1 MPTAHLICGSVGA
14 GKTTYA
20 RALAERLR
28 GVRFSAD
35 EWMLNLF
42 LSDRPEPMSFA
53 WAVER
58 TARCE
63 KQMWAIGD
71 QLLAARIDVVFD
83 VGLSKREHRERF
95 RARAAQAGADSKL
108 HYLDVDSE
116 TRRERVRERNMQAAQ
131 PQQGRQGQLGQLGQ
145 PGQPEQPT
153 ALIVTDAMFD
163 WMERSFEEP
172 DEDELIGAMIV
183 CS

>member
-20 RALAERLR
+20 MALAERVR

-35 EWMLNLF
+35 EWMVNLF
-42 LSDRPEPMSFA
+42 LPDRPEPLSLA

-63 KQMWAIGD
+63 MQMWVIGD
-71 QLLAARIDVVFD
+71 QLLAHRVDVVFD

-116 TRRERVRERNMQAAQ
+116 TRRERVRQRNAQAQQA
-131 PQQGRQGQLGQLGQ
+131 PQGLGN
-145 PGQPEQPT
+145 
-153 ALIVTDAMFD
+153 ALIVTDVMFD
-163 WMERSFEEP
+163 WMDGSFEEP

>member
-20 RALAERLR
+20 KALAERVR
-28 GVRFSAD
+28 GVRLSAD
-35 EWMLNLF
+35 EWMVNLF
-42 LSDRPEPMSFA
+42 LSDRPEPMSIA

-63 KQMWAIGD
+63 LQMWAIGD
-71 QLLAARIDVVFD
+71 QLLSHRIDVVFD
-83 VGLSKREHRERF
+83 VGLSRREHRERF

-108 HYLDVDSE
+108 HYLDVDSD
-116 TRRERVRERNMQAAQ
+116 TRRERVRERNKQAAQ
-131 PQQGRQGQLGQLGQ
+131 AQQAQPDRQGQ
-145 PGQPEQPT
+145 PAKP
-153 ALIVTDAMFD
+153 LIVTDAMFD